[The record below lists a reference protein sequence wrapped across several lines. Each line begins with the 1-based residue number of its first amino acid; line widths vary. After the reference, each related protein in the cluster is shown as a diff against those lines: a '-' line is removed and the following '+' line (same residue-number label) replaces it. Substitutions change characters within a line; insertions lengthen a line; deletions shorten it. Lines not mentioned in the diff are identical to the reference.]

1 MCLQY
6 VEVRKRT
13 RTRPSGT
20 WPLYRDTKPTNA
32 RTHVRHAHT
41 RARQV
46 YDGHVYDL
54 LGDGTAG
61 GIGRRDPAT
70 GAFQRDP
77 RSSLKLVTDPEGRVG
92 KDAGKEEAGFVPE
105 GAARRPVRTTGA
117 LLELV
122 AQASAKRCTG
132 RNSMHEHSSRSHA
145 LLTLLLERSTPV
157 PAAKKDEKGHRKGL
171 RKATAQLHLVDLAGS
186 EGADSVRANEG
197 INLGLLALGK
207 VATLAVDNAN
217 INARACLLLQLLL
230 ILW

>member
-1 MCLQY
+1 M
-6 VEVRKRT
+6 
-13 RTRPSGT
+13 
-20 WPLYRDTKPTNA
+20 
-32 RTHVRHAHT
+32 
-41 RARQV
+41 
-46 YDGHVYDL
+46 
-54 LGDGTAG
+54 
-61 GIGRRDPAT
+61 
-70 GAFQRDP
+70 
-77 RSSLKLVTDPEGRVG
+77 
-92 KDAGKEEAGFVPE
+92 GKEEAGFVPE